1 VKKDAKVEPKVAL
14 FEQPQAPAPTPPR
27 KSSSGL
33 IVLALIT
40 GGLMGAG
47 GILVATKR
55 PWLQAAVQPTPAP
68 VVAQPTPDPRT
79 EIRFRGLV
87 TSQLN
92 TLDRVKDTE
101 AEVLAL
107 RAQLKALAKEH
118 EDMSLRIEMLSRD
131 FRPIHEAKDIELI
144 PQP

>member
-1 VKKDAKVEPKVAL
+1 
-14 FEQPQAPAPTPPR
+14 
-27 KSSSGL
+27 
-33 IVLALIT
+33 
-40 GGLMGAG
+40 MGAG

-55 PWLQAAVQPTPAP
+55 PWLPAPQPTPAP

-131 FRPIHEAKDIELI
+131 FRPIHEAKDIQLI